1 MSNFQELQA
10 EKKDWT
16 LASDEKLF
24 EKLKYLEDNVVA
36 STHLVHNSINE
47 LNRALGAAN
56 TTLNNSINAFNQ
68 LSFNKFVENVI
79 EEVDDSDL
87 LFGATAGGEARPRDP
102 YAMDQTTVIG
112 DLKGEDEKQAEAIE
126 IAMAELLAAKEDR
139 KEAQAAQDEEGMIDG
154 SAQDRSQSAAGKA
167 QKTPPPAVNYV
178 GTSKVIKLPFVIGS
192 AEYKKHPYAGV
203 VYLGDDEV
211 EQVDLHHQEID
222 QLLEDK
228 KFEEA

>member
-1 MSNFQELQA
+1 
-10 EKKDWT
+10 
-16 LASDEKLF
+16 
-24 EKLKYLEDNVVA
+24 VVA

-112 DLKGEDEKQAEAIE
+112 DLKGEDEKLAEAIE

-139 KEAQAAQDEEGMIDG
+139 KEA
-154 SAQDRSQSAAGKA
+154 
-167 QKTPPPAVNYV
+167 
-178 GTSKVIKLPFVIGS
+178 
-192 AEYKKHPYAGV
+192 
-203 VYLGDDEV
+203 
-211 EQVDLHHQEID
+211 
-222 QLLEDK
+222 
-228 KFEEA
+228 